1 MRPWHT
7 FALILAVICFF
18 AFEEISWPS
27 YLVVFTCLVLR
38 HKKIFPPAWFYKL
51 IGVLVFLF
59 AFLKHGLTVN
69 PEMGLNLLLSVVA
82 LKLLEAKE
90 SRDWR
95 MLTLGSFLLW
105 STAALFVKTP
115 LFFICALLGLGL
127 AIRALVMSL
136 EEEMKVSWR
145 ELSVWVMRAL
155 PLSVILFIL
164 FPRFSSGLWTPPQR
178 PTEGT
183 VGFSEETRP
192 GDVGELRTTGALAF
206 HASISPLPAR
216 DKLYWRGVTMTGHDG
231 WNWFVTAADEYQY
244 PFAEAG
250 RLPSPVWW
258 QQEII
263 HKKAVRRTFS
273 LDWPVWWEHDGK
285 QAEAGSQGTLRFPS
299 YQSFRRYK
307 AVSTDISQNNSQ
319 SENLREALIAPKKL
333 PKELQGTKPQ
343 NLTEALARLERFF
356 TEEGF
361 VYSITAGRM
370 TSLPDFFNNKRGW
383 CAHYASSTALI
394 LRAWGFPARLV
405 SGYLGGEFNSQGEH
419 FTVSEDDAHV
429 WVEAFYENRWQ
440 RIDPTVWII
449 PERVELDGGEFFR
462 RRETGRWWSQLKGPD
477 WWRSSKMW
485 VDHINFRFL
494 VWSEDFDREKQ
505 RVWAGEM
512 KMNLAT
518 FYSLGLWTLL
528 GAMVLY
534 WVWDFYRSRRLL
546 TQLEMTTRIWQDFC
560 QTLKQQEIDISA
572 DWGPQKTYEY
582 LLTREFANKKEILEW
597 LKSWEQELYVHPTDS
612 GIIELQ
618 KKLRGLLFLG
628 ISRLTRLR
636 RRR

>member
-1 MRPWHT
+1 MKPWHT
-7 FALILAVICFF
+7 YALILCAICFF
-18 AFEEISWPS
+18 SFEEITWPS
-27 YLVVFTCLVLR
+27 YLIVLTCLFLR
-38 HKKIFPPAWFYKL
+38 QRKIFPPTWFYKF
-51 IGVLVFLF
+51 IGILVFIF
-59 AFLKHGLTVN
+59 AFLEHGLTVN

-82 LKLLEAKE
+82 LKLLEAKD

-115 LFFICALLGLGL
+115 LFFICALLGLAFAL
-127 AIRALVMSL
+127 RALVQSL
-136 EEEMKVSWR
+136 EEDMQVSWR
-145 ELSVWVMRAL
+145 ELSVWVLRAL
-155 PLSVILFIL
+155 PLSIVLFFL

-178 PTEGT
+178 PLEGT

-206 HASISPLPAR
+206 HASVSPLPTR

-285 QAEAGSQGTLRFPS
+285 QAEAGPQGTLRFPP

-307 AVSTDISQNNSQ
+307 AISADVLQTS
-319 SENLREALIAPKKL
+319 SPTENLREALIAPKKL
-333 PKELQGTKPQ
+333 PAPLQGDKPQ
-343 NLTEALARLERFF
+343 TLAQAQLRLERFF
-356 TEEGF
+356 TEEKF
-361 VYSITAGRM
+361 VYSITPGRM
-370 TSLPDFFNNKRGW
+370 TSLTDFLKNKRGW
-383 CAHYASSTALI
+383 CAHYASSTGLI

-405 SGYLGGEFNSQGEH
+405 SGYLGGEFNSQGQH

-449 PERVELDGGEFFR
+449 PERVEMDGGEFFR
-462 RRETGRWWSQLKGPD
+462 RRDSGRWMNQFKGPT
-477 WWRSSKMW
+477 WWRDSKMW
-485 VDHINFRFL
+485 IDHMNFRFL

-528 GAMVLY
+528 AAMALY
-534 WVWDFYRSRRLL
+534 WLWDYYRARQLL
-546 TQLEMTTRIWQDFC
+546 TRLEITTRLWQDLI
-560 QTLKQQEIDISA
+560 QSLQRQDIKISA
-572 DWGPQKTYEY
+572 EWGPQKTYQF
-582 LLTREFANKKEILEW
+582 LLTQEFSHKKEILEW
-597 LKSWEQELYVHPTDS
+597 LLAWEKQLYIHPTES
-612 GIIELQ
+612 GLKELQ
-618 KKLRGLLFLG
+618 KSLRGFLVLG
-628 ISRLTRLR
+628 ISRLTHLWR
-636 RRR
+636 R